1 MNARSIASVLS
12 AVALLGGL
20 SFAPEAAAGPQR
32 TMPRMSAPSLRS
44 GPAMRTPRV
53 SMPSPGRSLGGT
65 SRFTGG
71 SPGRGVSGRLP
82 GMTAPSFGRHDG
94 RGSTGYPGLGSP
106 GRGGL
111 LDALGYGM
119 GGYPGSYGNRG
130 PGYYHYRAQ
139 EEMADAYRDAAI
151 VNAVAGLVGVVV
163 QSSVQ
168 REALRTAVPAQ
179 PVAVA
184 QPAGYYETQRVMVQE
199 GRYESRSLWVP
210 ERVDPATGA
219 VIEGHYETHRHYVP
233 PVFEESQVWVP
244 APVSAVAVT
253 PVRTAAP
260 VPMRT
265 AVPVHGALPPPLPM
279 GVYAVAR

>member
-20 SFAPEAAAGPQR
+20 CFAPEAAAGSPR
-32 TMPRMSAPSLRS
+32 TAPRMSAPSLRS
-44 GPAMRTPRV
+44 GPAARAPRM

-65 SRFTGG
+65 SRYTGG

-82 GMTAPSFGRHDG
+82 GMNAPSFGRQDG
-94 RGSTGYPGLGSP
+94 RGSSGYPGLGGL

-111 LDALGYGM
+111 LDTLGYGM
-119 GGYPGSYGNRG
+119 GGYPGSHGYRG
-130 PGYYHYRAQ
+130 PGYYQYRA
-139 EEMADAYRDAAI
+139 EKEMADAYRDAAI

-179 PVAVA
+179 SVAVA

-199 GRYESRSLWVP
+199 GRYESRSVWVP
-210 ERVDPATGA
+210 ERMDPATGA
-219 VIEGHYETHRHYVP
+219 VIEGHYETHRQYVP

-244 APVSAVAVT
+244 APAVAVT
-253 PVRTAAP
+253 PVRTVAPAP
-260 VPMRT
+260 VRT
-265 AVPVHGALPPPLPM
+265 VAPIHGTLPPPLPM